1 MALHLDDDIAEIKT
15 TLKKARSVRLSGK
28 QGRQVSALLQVLE
41 LQVRT
46 LTETAE
52 KVKVGIEA
60 RDMTI
65 HHLGEQLMELRS
77 RDEKPCFMDRSSEV
91 KRDPA
96 ATAGLYRP
104 GKEMSSKSRE
114 SLEKDLYLQMARLS
128 LGMGGHCA
136 LGISAEEM
144 EKKIQEVAESLKVQ
158 AEREQLMRTKCL
170 EVIEKG
176 YRNKVGREKTTDFLL
191 KKKVPLSVIEEC
203 FSEFTDSLSFDGSDE
218 EDYSEDSTTT
228 PSVSCHMNLKSLSNA
243 SFSKEYANLDGAYL
257 PELPDVKSITPR
269 LAGKS
274 KRATFAL

>member
-1 MALHLDDDIAEIKT
+1 
-15 TLKKARSVRLSGK
+15 
-28 QGRQVSALLQVLE
+28 
-41 LQVRT
+41 
-46 LTETAE
+46 
-52 KVKVGIEA
+52 
-60 RDMTI
+60 
-65 HHLGEQLMELRS
+65 
-77 RDEKPCFMDRSSEV
+77 
-91 KRDPA
+91 
-96 ATAGLYRP
+96 
-104 GKEMSSKSRE
+104 MSSKSRE

-203 FSEFTDSLSFDGSDE
+203 FGEFTDSLSFDGSDE

-228 PSVSCHMNLKSLSNA
+228 PSLSCHIYLKSLSNA
-243 SFSKEYANLDGAYL
+243 SFSKECANLDGAYP

>member
-1 MALHLDDDIAEIKT
+1 MALHLDQDIAEIKA
-15 TLKKARSVRLSGK
+15 TLKKVQSVRLSGK
-28 QGRQVSALLQVLE
+28 QGRQVSAMLQVLE
-41 LQVRT
+41 LQIRT

-52 KVKVGIEA
+52 KVKIGIEA

-77 RDEKPCFMDRSSEV
+77 RDEKPCYMDRSSEL

-96 ATAGLYRP
+96 ASAGLYRP
-104 GKEMSSKSRE
+104 GKEMSSKTRE

-144 EKKIQEVAESLKVQ
+144 EKKIQEVAESLKAQ

-176 YRNKVGREKTTDFLL
+176 YNNKIGKEKTTDFLL
-191 KKKVPLSVIEEC
+191 KKKVPLAVIEEC

-218 EDYSEDSTTT
+218 EDYSEDSMMT
-228 PSVSCHMNLKSLSNA
+228 PSVSCNLNLKSLSNA
-243 SFSKEYANLDGAYL
+243 SYSMECANLDSAY
-257 PELPDVKSITPR
+257 PTELPDVKAITPR